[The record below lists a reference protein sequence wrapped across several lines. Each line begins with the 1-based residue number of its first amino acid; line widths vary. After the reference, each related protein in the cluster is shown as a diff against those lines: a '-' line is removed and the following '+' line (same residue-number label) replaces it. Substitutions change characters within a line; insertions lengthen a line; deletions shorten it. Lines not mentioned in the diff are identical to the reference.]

1 MGKRL
6 LVVVLAT
13 CGLFAGPASSQS
25 QPTNPTQQRGAEDRD
40 QVPIYRVRVVA
51 RTTPAINYRH
61 RGGSTTIDFRGT
73 PLLPKARGEAKVES
87 KQGYIEIEVEFDDLV
102 PATRF
107 GPEYLTYV
115 MWAITP
121 EGRATNLGEVLLNDE
136 TESKLNVTTELQAFG
151 LVVTAEPYF
160 AVSQPSDVVV
170 MENVI
175 RADTRGAIE
184 QIDAKYELLTR
195 GTYLMNAGPD
205 RLTVRRLDRKIP
217 LELYE
222 ARNAVQLSEF
232 AGADR
237 YAVASFEKASRL
249 LRQAE
254 DARERDLGRRSIVMP
269 AREAAQTAEDARLIA
284 LQRQDEERIARAQE
298 AAAAREASAI
308 AAAQSETR
316 RREQADSERAAAD
329 RRRLDAEAAAER
341 AIRERQAAEAALS
354 AAERARVEAERA
366 QERLVAERAAAEAAR
381 AASQASAED
390 ARQAVARAEAEKADL
405 RERLQR
411 QLNIILETRET
422 ARGLIVDVSD
432 VLFDTGQHTLKPG
445 AREKLATV
453 AGILLAYPDLS
464 LEVDGHT
471 DNVGNDD
478 YNQALSER
486 RAEAVRGYLVQQGIP
501 TTAIA
506 AQGYGESQ
514 PVASND
520 IPAGRQQN
528 RRVELVVSGASIG
541 RPTLDPAAQRRR

>member
-1 MGKRL
+1 MRKRL
-6 LVVVLAT
+6 VAAVLAA
-13 CGLFAGPASSQS
+13 CGLVAVPAYPQS
-25 QPTNPTQQRGAEDRD
+25 QPSNPTQQRTADDRD
-40 QVPIYRVRVVA
+40 QVPVYRVRVVA

-61 RGGSTTIDFRGT
+61 RGGATTIDFLGT
-73 PLLPKARGEAKVES
+73 PLLPRSRGEAKVES
-87 KQGYIEIEVEFDDLV
+87 KQGYIEIEVEFDNLV
-102 PATRF
+102 PATKF

-121 EGRATNLGEVLLNDE
+121 EGRATNLGEVLLND
-136 TESKLNVTTELQAFG
+136 TESKLNVTTELQTFG

-175 RADTRGAIE
+175 RADTRGVVE
-184 QIDAKYELLTR
+184 PIDAKYELLTR
-195 GTYLMNAGPD
+195 GTYLMNAGSD
-205 RLTVRRLDRKIP
+205 RLVVSRLDDKIP

-237 YAVASFEKASRL
+237 YAAESFQKASRL

-254 DARERDLGRRSIVMP
+254 DARERDRGRRSIVMP

-284 LQRQDEERIARAQE
+284 LQRQEDERVARAQE
-298 AAAAREASAI
+298 AAAAREANAV
-308 AAAQSETR
+308 ATAQSESR
-316 RREQADSERAAAD
+316 RREQAEAERASAD

-341 AIRERQAAEAALS
+341 ATRERVAAEAALS
-354 AAERARVEAERA
+354 AAERAKAEAERA
-366 QERLVAERAAAEAAR
+366 QRLLAEERAAAEAAR

-405 RERLQR
+405 RDRLQR

-422 ARGLIVDVSD
+422 ARGLIVNVSD

-471 DNVGNDD
+471 DSVGNDD

-501 TTAIA
+501 STVIA

-520 IPAGRQQN
+520 VPAGRQQN
-528 RRVELVVSGASIG
+528 RRVELVVSGESIG
-541 RPTLDPAAQRRR
+541 RPTPDPAALRRR

>member
-1 MGKRL
+1 MCKRL
-6 LVVVLAT
+6 SVVVLAM
-13 CGLFAGPASSQS
+13 CGLVVGPAYS
-25 QPTNPTQQRGAEDRD
+25 QPTNPTHQRDSDDRD
-40 QVPIYRVRVVA
+40 QVPVYRVRVVA

-102 PATRF
+102 PARKF

-121 EGRATNLGEVLLNDE
+121 EGRATNLGEILLNDE
-136 TESKLNVTTELQAFG
+136 AESKLNVTTELQAFG

-175 RADTRGAIE
+175 RPDTRGKVE
-184 QIDAKYELLTR
+184 YIDAKYELLTR
-195 GTYLMNAGPD
+195 GSYLMNTDPD
-205 RLTVRRLDRKIP
+205 RIAVRHMDRKTP

-222 ARNAVQLSEF
+222 ARNAVQLSQL

-237 YAVASFEKASRL
+237 YATVTFQKASRL
-249 LRQAE
+249 LQQAE
-254 DARERDLGRRSIVMP
+254 EYREREQGRRPIAMV

-284 LQRQDEERIARAQE
+284 LQRQEEERVSRAQE

-308 AAAQSETR
+308 ATAQSESR
-316 RREQADSERAAAD
+316 RREQAEAERASAD

-341 AIRERQAAEAALS
+341 AIRERAAAEAALR
-354 AAERARVEAERA
+354 AAERATADAERA
-366 QERLVAERAAAEAAR
+366 QLRLADERAAAEAAR
-381 AASQASAED
+381 AASQASAEE
-390 ARQAVARAEAEKADL
+390 ARQAVARAETEKADL

-411 QLNIILETRET
+411 QLNIILDTRET
-422 ARGLIVDVSD
+422 ARGLIVNVSD
-432 VLFDTGQHTLKPG
+432 VLFDTGQHTLRPG

-471 DNVGNDD
+471 DNVGDAD
-478 YNQALSER
+478 SNQALSER

-506 AQGYGESQ
+506 AFGFGESQ
-514 PVASND
+514 PVVSNSIAS
-520 IPAGRQQN
+520 GRQQN
-528 RRVELVVSGASIG
+528 RRVELVVSGESIG
-541 RPTLDPAAQRRR
+541 RPNHGTAGLRPR

>member
-1 MGKRL
+1 
-6 LVVVLAT
+6 
-13 CGLFAGPASSQS
+13 
-25 QPTNPTQQRGAEDRD
+25 
-40 QVPIYRVRVVA
+40 VA

-61 RGGSTTIDFRGT
+61 RGGATTIDFRGT

-102 PATRF
+102 PATKF
-107 GPEYLTYV
+107 GREYLTYV

-121 EGRATNLGEVLLNDE
+121 EGRSTNLGEVLLNED
-136 TESKLNVTTELQAFG
+136 ESKLNVTTELQTFG

-170 MENVI
+170 MENVV
-175 RADTRGAIE
+175 RSDTRGIVE
-184 QIDAKYELLTR
+184 RIDAKYELLTR
-195 GTYLMNAGPD
+195 GTYLMNTDPD
-205 RLTVRRLDRKIP
+205 RLPVRLDRKTP
-217 LELYE
+217 LELHE
-222 ARNAVQLSEF
+222 ARNAVQLAEI

-237 YAVASFEKASRL
+237 YAAVTFQKASRL
-249 LRQAE
+249 LSQAE
-254 DARERDLGRRSIVMP
+254 DARERARGRRSIVMP

-298 AAAAREASAI
+298 AAAAREASAL
-308 AAAQSETR
+308 AAAQSESR
-316 RREQADSERAAAD
+316 RREQAEAERAASE
-329 RRRLDAEAAAER
+329 RRRLDAEASADR

-366 QERLVAERAAAEAAR
+366 QQRLAEERAAAEAAR
-381 AASQASAED
+381 IASDASAES

-422 ARGLIVDVSD
+422 ARGLIVNVSD
-432 VLFDTGQHTLKPG
+432 VLFDTGQHTLTPG

-453 AGILLAYPDLS
+453 AGILLAYPDLR

-471 DNVGNDD
+471 DSVGDD
-478 YNQALSER
+478 GYNQSLSER
-486 RAEAVRGYLVQQGIP
+486 RAESVRGYLVQRGIP
-501 TTAIA
+501 TAAIGA
-506 AQGYGESQ
+506 HGYGESQ

-520 IPAGRQQN
+520 SPAGRQQN
-528 RRVELVVSGASIG
+528 RRVELVVSGESIG
-541 RPTLDPAAQRRR
+541 RTPADLSSPRRR

>member
-1 MGKRL
+1 MRKRL
-6 LVVVLAT
+6 SVVVLAI
-13 CGLFAGPASSQS
+13 CGLAVGSAYS
-25 QPTNPTQQRGAEDRD
+25 QPTNPTQQRASDDRD
-40 QVPIYRVRVVA
+40 HVPVYRVRVVA

-102 PATRF
+102 PARKF

-175 RADTRGAIE
+175 RPDTRGKVE
-184 QIDAKYELLTR
+184 YIDAKYELLTR
-195 GTYLMNAGPD
+195 GSYLMNTDPD
-205 RLTVRRLDRKIP
+205 RIAVRHMDRKTP

-222 ARNAVQLSEF
+222 ARNAVQLSQL

-237 YAVASFEKASRL
+237 YATETFQKASRL
-249 LRQAE
+249 LQQAE
-254 DARERDLGRRSIVMP
+254 EYREREQGRRPITMV

-284 LQRQDEERIARAQE
+284 LQRQDEERVSRAQE

-308 AAAQSETR
+308 ATAQSESR
-316 RREQADSERAAAD
+316 RREQAEAERASAD

-341 AIRERQAAEAALS
+341 AIRERAAAEAALR
-354 AAERARVEAERA
+354 AAERATADAERA
-366 QERLVAERAAAEAAR
+366 QQRLADERASAEAAR
-381 AASQASAED
+381 AASQASAEE
-390 ARQAVARAEAEKADL
+390 ARQAVARAETEKADL

-422 ARGLIVDVSD
+422 ARGLIVNVSD
-432 VLFDTGQHTLKPG
+432 VLFDTGQHTLRPG

-453 AGILLAYPDLS
+453 AGILLAYPDLR

-471 DNVGNDD
+471 DNVGDAD

-506 AQGYGESQ
+506 AFGFGESQ
-514 PVASND
+514 PVVSNS
-520 IPAGRQQN
+520 IPSGRQQN
-528 RRVELVVSGASIG
+528 RRVELVVSGESIG
-541 RPTLDPAAQRRR
+541 RPNHGTGGVRQR